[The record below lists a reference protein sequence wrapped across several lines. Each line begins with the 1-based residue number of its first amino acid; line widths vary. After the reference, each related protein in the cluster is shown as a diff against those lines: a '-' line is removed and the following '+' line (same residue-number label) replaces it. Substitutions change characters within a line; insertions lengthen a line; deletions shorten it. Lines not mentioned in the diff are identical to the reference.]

1 MSMINAANS
10 TSGSSVS
17 CSYCSRDNHIVEN
30 FFKKHGYPTNFSNNR
45 GGRAS
50 TCGSLA
56 EGVLQA
62 EAISIMVK
70 YVPTAISL
78 VTLLNSV
85 IGNMATL
92 LAIDS
97 TNHKE
102 LQLII

>member
-1 MSMINAANS
+1 MDILQ
-10 TSGSSVS
+10 TFQ
-17 CSYCSRDNHIVEN
+17 IIEEVEQ
-30 FFKKHGYPTNFSNNR
+30 
-45 GGRAS
+45 ALVAL
-50 TCGSLA
+50 LA